1 MGSPPSKAMGVL
13 LHLEINGSSLC
24 NLEAKDKTIDS
35 LLITIKHL
43 VLINILSFISSGN
56 YLKLSNKNHDT
67 WLKCMHITFIGSLL
81 LWCPVLIHVSI
92 HECLRDTH
100 KLIKKS
106 TSAACAHVCCAHAP
120 NNVRRL

>member
-35 LLITIKHL
+35 LLSTMK

-92 HECLRDTH
+92 HKCLRDMHTF
-100 KLIKKS
+100 KKK
-106 TSAACAHVCCAHAP
+106 A
-120 NNVRRL
+120 